1 MSGRSAALALALV
14 GATMA
19 LVVVPALALTIP
31 GTKGNDVLRGTAK
44 GDKIDGRAGNDR
56 IVGRGGNDTLTG
68 GPGKD
73 TLDGGPGNDKLLVRD
88 GARDTA
94 TCGAGRDTVTAD
106 AADVVRASC
115 ESVLRPTP
123 KQPEPKQPA
132 PPLGETPQTAV
143 PRGQTGSIGNGWT
156 MRITEVTPSATE
168 QILAADETNEPPA
181 DGHQYFMIAVSATYR
196 GTGSSRL
203 DTATTFHGVGA
214 SGYEYSS
221 FSEPCGLLPEPELEL
236 SDPEVDPGD
245 TVSGNA
251 SCWEVESADASSLVL
266 FHEDPETGA
275 RTWFA
280 LR

>member
-1 MSGRSAALALALV
+1 
-14 GATMA
+14 MA

-31 GTKGNDVLRGTAK
+31 GTKGSDVLRGTAK

-73 TLDGGPGNDKLLVRD
+73 TLDGGPGNDKLRGRD

-123 KQPEPKQPA
+123 KQPEPKQPT